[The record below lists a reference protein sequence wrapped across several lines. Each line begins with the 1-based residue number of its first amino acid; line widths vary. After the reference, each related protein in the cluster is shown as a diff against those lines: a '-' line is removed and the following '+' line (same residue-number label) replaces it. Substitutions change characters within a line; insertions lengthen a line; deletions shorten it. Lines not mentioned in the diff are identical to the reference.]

1 VTNEAVD
8 DEVDAGV
15 NDCREVSNV
24 GEAADDSDRF
34 EQDIGVTTVKNNINV
49 EELVNIDNN
58 PGTVEDKE
66 GNNDAEKNKEKI
78 DFILHFL
85 FRSKSLNFH
94 IFEIANDS
102 NIEDEHRE

>member
-1 VTNEAVD
+1 MTNEAVD

-34 EQDIGVTTVKNNINV
+34 EQDIGVTTVNKFIDV

-58 PGTVEDKE
+58 PRTVKDKE
-66 GNNDAEKNKEKI
+66 GNNDAEE
-78 DFILHFL
+78 DFNLHFL
-85 FRSKSLNFH
+85 FTSKSLKFPSC
-94 IFEIANDS
+94 EIANNNS
-102 NIEDEHRE
+102 NIED